1 LAGLGIQ
8 FDGVT
13 RNAYPD
19 FRLVHLPLGFE
30 TKGLRFPGRVA
41 TYDSNSQVPSGSHLG
56 RDIIY
61 AFGRY
66 PAEPLHEHE
75 YPVYDLILC
84 HGSFLNADI
93 DYVHENKSVQGF
105 GSYGDILIRDR
116 KMYIAPTPF
125 ALTGNTE
132 AQITLILPEA
142 APVDDRVMERGELVR
157 IETDQIIIGY
167 QFNLQNNELSTQVIP
182 NPSAGRRHRFLA
194 YRVAHEP
201 GPPVAMSSPR

>member
-41 TYDSNSQVPSGSHLG
+41 TYDSNSQVPSGKHSG

-61 AFGRY
+61 VFGRY
-66 PAEPLHEHE
+66 PAEPLREDE

-84 HGSFLNADI
+84 HGSFLNANL
-93 DYVHENKSVQGF
+93 DYVHANKGLRGF

-116 KMYIAPTPF
+116 KMYVVPTPF
-125 ALTGNTE
+125 ALTMNTE

-142 APVDDRVMERGELVR
+142 TPVDQRIVERGKLVR
-157 IETDQIIIGY
+157 TETDSMVVGY
-167 QFNLQNNELSTQVIP
+167 RFDLRNNELSTNVVP
-182 NPSAGRRHRFLA
+182 NPNAGRLHHFTA
-194 YRVAHEP
+194 YRVAQEP
-201 GPPVAMSSPR
+201 GPLVTMAI